1 MSNRN
6 YPPAYLRY
14 LKARLWNLGRP
25 GFWITA
31 ILLSVVGLGIREY
44 WLNPDFFTQ
53 KQNDNE
59 VARQQPTDSSLSD
72 EDQAIAADIDNLPVL
87 LNDSEQANLATIANT
102 PKENAR
108 PKKNKSLFP
117 NLLKQPSSGNNAQSN
132 LALGMLNGVS
142 APKEQNPFV
151 LQADNLLQIGNSYG
165 NSQSLGVKSST
176 ASAEQTGTVNP
187 SSSPGIGLPTPTDN
201 SQNAVVIS
209 PLQAAINQST
219 NQNISGVNSAI
230 DSQAKIMGNASYGAT
245 TLIPPTNTLPNPT
258 LPTNNGFNATNG
270 YNQPTVTS
278 LPQNSYT
285 NFNNNQTLPNLAAVT
300 QPITS
305 AAPNNIAPYSLQ
317 NPNQNAATP
326 TYPAASGNYD
336 NSALQQSTQIPQ
348 SNVSRPRPT
357 AGSYGG
363 IEING
368 YKYP

>member
-6 YPPAYLRY
+6 HPSAYLRY
-14 LKARLWNLGRP
+14 LQARLWNLGRP

-31 ILLSVVGLGIREY
+31 ILLSVFGLGIREY

-53 KQNDNE
+53 TQNKK
-59 VARQQPTDSSLSD
+59 VATQQSPKSSLSP

-87 LNDSEQANLATIANT
+87 LNDAEQANLAAIAII
-102 PKENAR
+102 PAGNA
-108 PKKNKSLFP
+108 PSNKSKSLFP
-117 NLLKQPSSGNNAQSN
+117 NLVKQESSSNNPPSN
-132 LALGMLNGVS
+132 LALGMLNDVS
-142 APKEQNPFV
+142 APQDQNLFV
-151 LQADNLLQIGNSYG
+151 LQADNLLQMGNGYA

-176 ASAEQTGTVNP
+176 VSAEATGVTNSA
-187 SSSPGIGLPTPTDN
+187 SSQKIGLPTPTDN
-201 SQNAVVIS
+201 NQNTVVIS

-219 NQNISGVNSAI
+219 NNISGLNNAT
-230 DSQAKIMGNASYGAT
+230 DSQAKIMGNASYGGT
-245 TLIPPTNTLPNPT
+245 TLVSPTNGLPIPT
-258 LPTNNGFNATNG
+258 SPASNGFNAANT

-278 LPQNSYT
+278 SPQNSYS
-285 NFNNNQTLPNLAAVT
+285 NFNNNQTLSNVVPVT

-305 AAPNNIAPYSLQ
+305 VAPNNINPYSLQ
-317 NPNQNAATP
+317 NQNQNAVT
-326 TYPAASGNYD
+326 PAAPGNYN
-336 NSALQQSTQIPQ
+336 NSAVQQPTAIPD